1 MMHIKGTVAPPPTL
15 ETPGS
20 AGSRQRKGRNYQPAK
35 VTEADIELMPAAN
48 FSAVR
53 TVAIICR
60 DEKAQSIQ
68 GSCPTELP
76 WVLPVV
82 M

>member
-1 MMHIKGTVAPPPTL
+1 MHIKGTVAPPPTL

-60 DEKAQSIQ
+60 DEKVQSIQ